1 MEEYES
7 LFCMALHNRLKEK
20 LIGKVYCEVNES
32 DQLYVSITSYQNV
45 KWEYRLDNFSRRIQL
60 VQITSDGVANDIIKK
75 YKGIILRKY
84 FV

>member
-1 MEEYES
+1 
-7 LFCMALHNRLKEK
+7 MALHNRLKEK